1 MNIELLYEL
10 VLQDRTGKVLSRKRG
25 KSRSFVK
32 AWLQLMFAQMTDVS
46 STIKDTGG
54 FNRTSVNPH
63 ANNFAIAGAG
73 MSYGLVFGTGS
84 TPVTIEDFQMEVLIA
99 SGGGVGQMNYT
110 YTEVSEPTID
120 GADCYFTVFR
130 RAFNLSGGDITV
142 AEWGVYVRF
151 YTSNNYY
158 MCGVRDVLD
167 TPLLVPDDTILS
179 GTYTL
184 KITA

>member
-1 MNIELLYEL
+1 MKIELLYEL
-10 VLQDRTGKVLSRKRG
+10 VIRDRHGKVLSRRCG

-54 FNRTSVNPH
+54 VNRTSVTPH
-63 ANNFAIAGAG
+63 ANNFTIAGAG
-73 MSYGLVFGTGS
+73 MAYGLVFGTGS
-84 TPVTIEDFQMEVLIA
+84 TPVTVEDFQMEALIA
-99 SGGGVGQMNYT
+99 YGEGAGQMYYT
-110 YTEVSEPTID
+110 YTEVSEPTVS
-120 GADCYFTVFR
+120 GADFYFTVFR
-130 RAFNLSGGDITV
+130 RAFNLSGGGITV
-142 AEWGVYVRF
+142 AEWGIYVRF

-184 KITA
+184 KITE